1 MQVQNKKYKG
11 EYELAIMT
19 PMNKMTEAKAPQYL
33 GRHILAE
40 FFDCDPNVL
49 NNPELVEKYMLQ
61 AALECG
67 ATVVN
72 KCFHLFAP
80 HGVSGVVI
88 ISESHLAIHTW
99 PEFGYAAVDLF
110 TCGEQCD
117 PKVSYE
123 FLKEKFN
130 SKDAKYSQ
138 LNRGLMSDN
147 TMLMHKPFMVCES
160 F

>member
-1 MQVQNKKYKG
+1 MAV
-11 EYELAIMT
+11 MT
-19 PMNKMTEAKAPQYL
+19 PIGMNEKATETQQQAYL

-49 NNPELVEKYMLQ
+49 NNPALVEKYMLD

-67 ATVVN
+67 ATIVN

-123 FLKEKFN
+123 FLKRKFN
-130 SKDAKYSQ
+130 SRDARYSQ
-138 LNRGLMSDN
+138 LNRGMMDAN
-147 TMLMHKPFMVCES
+147 QVEHKS
-160 F
+160 FLVSENF